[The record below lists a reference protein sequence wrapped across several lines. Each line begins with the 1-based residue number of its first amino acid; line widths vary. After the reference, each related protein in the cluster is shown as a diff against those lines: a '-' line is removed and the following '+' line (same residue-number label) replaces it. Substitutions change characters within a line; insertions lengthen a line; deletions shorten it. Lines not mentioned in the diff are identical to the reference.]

1 MKYKLINITK
11 FSGIVLS
18 LLTILLWFCPIA
30 LITYAPN
37 ETTRVEKLVAPF
49 LEVTLISSVFLI
61 LVPLIIFLIIN
72 IVDLFVNKK
81 YLSFVEVFISIYL
94 FVIQIIFQS
103 LCDMLPPLIEVVA
116 SRSRILL
123 NPVSTSYPAMSLPL
137 IYQVLCLGY

>member
-49 LEVTLISSVFLI
+49 LEITLISSVFLI

-103 LCDMLPPLIEVVA
+103 LFKFSVVGYILINFF
-116 SRSRILL
+116 SILL
-123 NPVSTSYPAMSLPL
+123 ITSQ
-137 IYQVLCLGY
+137 IIHIGEFVHK

>member
-18 LLTILLWFCPIA
+18 LLTILLWFCPIV
-30 LITYAPN
+30 LITCAPN

-103 LCDMLPPLIEVVA
+103 LFKFSVVGYILINFF
-116 SRSRILL
+116 SILL
-123 NPVSTSYPAMSLPL
+123 ITSQ
-137 IYQVLCLGY
+137 IIHIVGFIHK

>member
-81 YLSFVEVFISIYL
+81 HLSFVEVFISIYL

-103 LCDMLPPLIEVVA
+103 LFKFSVVGYILINFF
-116 SRSRILL
+116 SILL
-123 NPVSTSYPAMSLPL
+123 ITSQ
-137 IYQVLCLGY
+137 IIHIGVFVHK

>member
-103 LCDMLPPLIEVVA
+103 LFKFSVVGYILINFF
-116 SRSRILL
+116 SILL
-123 NPVSTSYPAMSLPL
+123 ITSQ
-137 IYQVLCLGY
+137 IIHIGEFVHK

>member
-103 LCDMLPPLIEVVA
+103 LFKFSVVGYILINFF
-116 SRSRILL
+116 SSLL
-123 NPVSTSYPAMSLPL
+123 ITSQ
-137 IYQVLCLGY
+137 IIHVGEFVHK

>member
-81 YLSFVEVFISIYL
+81 HLSFVEVFISIYL

-103 LCDMLPPLIEVVA
+103 LFKFSVVGYILINFF
-116 SRSRILL
+116 SILL
-123 NPVSTSYPAMSLPL
+123 ITSQ
-137 IYQVLCLGY
+137 IIHIGEFVHK

>member
-103 LCDMLPPLIEVVA
+103 LLKFLVVGYILINFF
-116 SRSRILL
+116 SILL
-123 NPVSTSYPAMSLPL
+123 ITSQ
-137 IYQVLCLGY
+137 IIHIGEFVHK

>member
-81 YLSFVEVFISIYL
+81 YLTFVEVFISIYL

-103 LCDMLPPLIEVVA
+103 LFKFSVVGYILINFF
-116 SRSRILL
+116 SILL
-123 NPVSTSYPAMSLPL
+123 ITSQ
-137 IYQVLCLGY
+137 IIHIGEFVHE

>member
-1 MKYKLINITK
+1 MRRLFKMKYKLINITK

-103 LCDMLPPLIEVVA
+103 LFKFSVVGYILINFF
-116 SRSRILL
+116 SILL
-123 NPVSTSYPAMSLPL
+123 ITSQ
-137 IYQVLCLGY
+137 IIHIGEFVHK

>member
-18 LLTILLWFCPIA
+18 WLTILLWFCPIA

-37 ETTRVEKLVAPF
+37 ETTRVEKLVAPY

-103 LCDMLPPLIEVVA
+103 LFKFSVVGYILINFF
-116 SRSRILL
+116 SILL
-123 NPVSTSYPAMSLPL
+123 ITSQ
-137 IYQVLCLGY
+137 IIHIGVFVHK

>member
-1 MKYKLINITK
+1 MKYNLINITK

-30 LITYAPN
+30 LITYVPN
-37 ETTRVEKLVAPF
+37 ETTRVEKLFSPF

-103 LCDMLPPLIEVVA
+103 LFKFSVVGYILINFF
-116 SRSRILL
+116 SILL
-123 NPVSTSYPAMSLPL
+123 ITSQ
-137 IYQVLCLGY
+137 IIHIGEFVHK

>member
-103 LCDMLPPLIEVVA
+103 LFKFSVVGYIFINFI
-116 SRSRILL
+116 SILL
-123 NPVSTSYPAMSLPL
+123 ITSQ
-137 IYQVLCLGY
+137 IIHIGEFVHE

>member
-61 LVPLIIFLIIN
+61 LVPLFIFLIIN

-103 LCDMLPPLIEVVA
+103 LFKFSVVGYILINFF
-116 SRSRILL
+116 SILL
-123 NPVSTSYPAMSLPL
+123 ITSQ
-137 IYQVLCLGY
+137 IIHIGEFVHK

>member
-103 LCDMLPPLIEVVA
+103 LFKFSVVGYILINFIA
-116 SRSRILL
+116 ILL
-123 NPVSTSYPAMSLPL
+123 ITSQ
-137 IYQVLCLGY
+137 IIHIVGFVHE

>member
-103 LCDMLPPLIEVVA
+103 LFKFLVVGYILINFF
-116 SRSRILL
+116 SILL
-123 NPVSTSYPAMSLPL
+123 ITSQ
-137 IYQVLCLGY
+137 IIHIGEFVHK

>member
-37 ETTRVEKLVAPF
+37 ETTLVEKLVAPF

-103 LCDMLPPLIEVVA
+103 LFKFSIAGYVLINFI
-116 SRSRILL
+116 SILFI
-123 NPVSTSYPAMSLPL
+123 TSQIIHIRGFFYE
-137 IYQVLCLGY
+137 

>member
-18 LLTILLWFCPIA
+18 LLTILLWFCPIV

-81 YLSFVEVFISIYL
+81 HLSFVEVFISIYL

-103 LCDMLPPLIEVVA
+103 LFKFSVVGYILINFF
-116 SRSRILL
+116 SILL
-123 NPVSTSYPAMSLPL
+123 ITSQ
-137 IYQVLCLGY
+137 IIHIGEFVHK

>member
-103 LCDMLPPLIEVVA
+103 LFKFSVVGYILINFI
-116 SRSRILL
+116 SILL
-123 NPVSTSYPAMSLPL
+123 ITSQ
-137 IYQVLCLGY
+137 IIHIGRFVHK

>member
-30 LITYAPN
+30 LITYSPN

-103 LCDMLPPLIEVVA
+103 LFKFSVVGYILINFF
-116 SRSRILL
+116 SILL
-123 NPVSTSYPAMSLPL
+123 ITSQ
-137 IYQVLCLGY
+137 IIHIGEFVHK

>member
-1 MKYKLINITK
+1 MKYRLINITK

-81 YLSFVEVFISIYL
+81 HLSFVEVFISIYL

-103 LCDMLPPLIEVVA
+103 LFKFSVVGYILINFF
-116 SRSRILL
+116 SILL
-123 NPVSTSYPAMSLPL
+123 ITSQ
-137 IYQVLCLGY
+137 IIHIGEFVHK

>member
-49 LEVTLISSVFLI
+49 LEVTLI
-61 LVPLIIFLIIN
+61 
-72 IVDLFVNKK
+72 
-81 YLSFVEVFISIYL
+81 
-94 FVIQIIFQS
+94 
-103 LCDMLPPLIEVVA
+103 
-116 SRSRILL
+116 
-123 NPVSTSYPAMSLPL
+123 
-137 IYQVLCLGY
+137 

>member
-81 YLSFVEVFISIYL
+81 YLSFIEVFISIYL

-103 LCDMLPPLIEVVA
+103 LFKFSVVGYILINFF
-116 SRSRILL
+116 SILL
-123 NPVSTSYPAMSLPL
+123 ITSQ
-137 IYQVLCLGY
+137 IIHTGKFVHK

>member
-103 LCDMLPPLIEVVA
+103 LFKFSVVGYILINFF
-116 SRSRILL
+116 SILL
-123 NPVSTSYPAMSLPL
+123 ITSQ
-137 IYQVLCLGY
+137 IIHIGRFVHK

>member
-18 LLTILLWFCPIA
+18 LLTILLWLCPIA

-103 LCDMLPPLIEVVA
+103 LFKFSVVGYILINFI
-116 SRSRILL
+116 SILL
-123 NPVSTSYPAMSLPL
+123 ITSQ
-137 IYQVLCLGY
+137 IIHIVGFVHE

>member
-103 LCDMLPPLIEVVA
+103 LFKFSVVGYILINFF
-116 SRSRILL
+116 SILL
-123 NPVSTSYPAMSLPL
+123 ITSQ
-137 IYQVLCLGY
+137 IIHIGEFIHK

>member
-103 LCDMLPPLIEVVA
+103 LFKFSVVGYILINFF
-116 SRSRILL
+116 SILL
-123 NPVSTSYPAMSLPL
+123 TTSQ
-137 IYQVLCLGY
+137 IIHIGEFVHK

>member
-18 LLTILLWFCPIA
+18 LLTIILWFCPIA

-103 LCDMLPPLIEVVA
+103 LFKFSVVGYILINFF
-116 SRSRILL
+116 SILL
-123 NPVSTSYPAMSLPL
+123 ITSQ
-137 IYQVLCLGY
+137 IIHIGEFVHK

>member
-18 LLTILLWFCPIA
+18 LLTILLWFCPRA

-81 YLSFVEVFISIYL
+81 HLSFVEVFISIYL

-103 LCDMLPPLIEVVA
+103 LFKFSVVGYILINFF
-116 SRSRILL
+116 SILL
-123 NPVSTSYPAMSLPL
+123 ITSQ
-137 IYQVLCLGY
+137 IIHIGVFVHK

>member
-103 LCDMLPPLIEVVA
+103 LFKFSVVGYILINFF
-116 SRSRILL
+116 SILL
-123 NPVSTSYPAMSLPL
+123 IISQIIHFGGFVHK
-137 IYQVLCLGY
+137 

>member
-11 FSGIVLS
+11 FSGTVLS

-103 LCDMLPPLIEVVA
+103 LFKFSVVGDIFINFI
-116 SRSRILL
+116 SILL
-123 NPVSTSYPAMSLPL
+123 ITSQ
-137 IYQVLCLGY
+137 IIHIVGFVHK

>member
-18 LLTILLWFCPIA
+18 LLTILLWFCPIS
-30 LITYAPN
+30 LITYSPN
-37 ETTRVEKLVAPF
+37 ATTRVEKLVAPF

-103 LCDMLPPLIEVVA
+103 LFKFSVVGYILINFF
-116 SRSRILL
+116 SILL
-123 NPVSTSYPAMSLPL
+123 ITSQ
-137 IYQVLCLGY
+137 IIHIGEFVHK

>member
-61 LVPLIIFLIIN
+61 LVPLIIFLVIN

-103 LCDMLPPLIEVVA
+103 LFKFSVVGYILINFF
-116 SRSRILL
+116 SILL
-123 NPVSTSYPAMSLPL
+123 ITSQ
-137 IYQVLCLGY
+137 IIHIGEFVHK

>member
-81 YLSFVEVFISIYL
+81 HLSFVEVFISIYL

-103 LCDMLPPLIEVVA
+103 LLKFSVVGYILINFF
-116 SRSRILL
+116 SILL
-123 NPVSTSYPAMSLPL
+123 ITSQ
-137 IYQVLCLGY
+137 IIHIGEFVHK

>member
-18 LLTILLWFCPIA
+18 LITILLWFCPIA

-103 LCDMLPPLIEVVA
+103 LFKFSVVGYILINFF
-116 SRSRILL
+116 SILL
-123 NPVSTSYPAMSLPL
+123 ITSQ
-137 IYQVLCLGY
+137 IIHIGEFVHK

>member
-103 LCDMLPPLIEVVA
+103 LFKFSVVGYILINIF
-116 SRSRILL
+116 SILL
-123 NPVSTSYPAMSLPL
+123 ITSQ
-137 IYQVLCLGY
+137 IIHTGKFVHK

>member
-81 YLSFVEVFISIYL
+81 HLSFVEVFISIYL

-103 LCDMLPPLIEVVA
+103 LFKFSVVGYILINFF
-116 SRSRILL
+116 SILL
-123 NPVSTSYPAMSLPL
+123 ITSQ
-137 IYQVLCLGY
+137 IIHIVGFVHK

>member
-1 MKYKLINITK
+1 MRRLLKMKYKLISITK

-103 LCDMLPPLIEVVA
+103 LFKFSVVGYILINFIA
-116 SRSRILL
+116 ILL
-123 NPVSTSYPAMSLPL
+123 ITSQ
-137 IYQVLCLGY
+137 IIHIVGFVHE

>member
-11 FSGIVLS
+11 VSGIVLS

-103 LCDMLPPLIEVVA
+103 LFKFSVVGYILINFF
-116 SRSRILL
+116 SILL
-123 NPVSTSYPAMSLPL
+123 ITSQ
-137 IYQVLCLGY
+137 IIHIGEFVHK

>member
-11 FSGIVLS
+11 FSGTVLS

-103 LCDMLPPLIEVVA
+103 LFKFSVVGYILINFF
-116 SRSRILL
+116 SILL
-123 NPVSTSYPAMSLPL
+123 ITSQ
-137 IYQVLCLGY
+137 IIHIGEFVHK

>member
-30 LITYAPN
+30 LKTCAPN

-103 LCDMLPPLIEVVA
+103 LFKFSVVGYILINFF
-116 SRSRILL
+116 SILL
-123 NPVSTSYPAMSLPL
+123 ITSQ
-137 IYQVLCLGY
+137 IIHIGGFVHK